1 MSSKAYTLQ
10 YELSRKQRY
19 NPFLKSGGSRLF
31 AVLGYWSVFTVLG
44 KFDVGIFRDLQGV
57 WLLPIIIYI
66 AYFRHF
72 HRLFKIIF
80 VKSQRMNVRI
90 EEDRIAYSM
99 GRKWRFITIDG
110 MTSIQEMEPEVWTV
124 EHLGKLLIIPK
135 QGIDSD
141 ALHFLK
147 ERIQQARDYWEKRN

>member
-1 MSSKAYTLQ
+1 MSSNAHTLQ
-10 YELSRKQRY
+10 YDLFRGQRY
-19 NPFLKSGGSRLF
+19 KPFIKSGGSRPF
-31 AVLGYWSVFTVLG
+31 TFLGYWSAFTVLG
-44 KFDVGIFRDLQGV
+44 KFGVGIFRDLPGV
-57 WLLPIIIYI
+57 WLLPIIIYC
-66 AYFRHF
+66 ANFRHF
-72 HRLFKIIF
+72 HRLLNIIF

-135 QGIDSD
+135 KDIDSD

-147 ERIQQARDYWEKRN
+147 SRIQLARDYWEKRH